1 MKRVMVVALLVAPA
15 AGSRSGRAQDRFAD
29 VEIKTTHV
37 AGSVYMLEGS
47 GGNIGVSVGPD
58 GVFVIDNQFAPLAG
72 KIKAAIAKLDGGKV
86 KFVLNTHWHG
96 DHVGGNAEFG
106 REALILAHT
115 NVRERLAT
123 EQTLFG
129 RKIEPLP
136 KEGLPE
142 ITFDESLSIHF
153 NNEEIR
159 IVHFPGGH
167 TDGDSV
173 VFFTGSKVVHMGDL
187 VFAGTFPFVD
197 LEHGGDVERLRK
209 NIGAIIE
216 ELPKDAQIIPGHGPL
231 SNLDDLKAYHRMLVE
246 TTAIVRQRIAA
257 GKTLQEVKAAGLPDE
272 WSRWSGRFITTS
284 EWLNIVY
291 RSLSEKGRDK

>member
-1 MKRVMVVALLVAPA
+1 MVVALLITLA
-15 AGSRSGRAQDRFAD
+15 AGGRSGYAQDRFAD
-29 VEIKTTHV
+29 IEIKATHV
-37 AGSVYMLEGS
+37 AGSVYMLEGG

-58 GVFVIDNQFAPLAG
+58 GVFVIDDQFAPLAE
-72 KIKAAIAKLDGGKV
+72 KIKAAIAKLDGGKI

-115 NVRERLAT
+115 NVRKRLAT

-129 RKIEPLP
+129 RKIDPLP
-136 KEGLPE
+136 REALPV

-187 VFAGTFPFVD
+187 IFAGTFPFVD
-197 LEHGGDVERLRK
+197 LEHGGDVVGYTE
-209 NIGAIIE
+209 NIDAIIG

-246 TTAIVRQRIAA
+246 TTAVVRQRIAV
-257 GKTLQEVKAAGLPDE
+257 GKTEQEIRTEGLPDE
-272 WSRWSGRFITTS
+272 WSRWSGRFITTD
-284 EWLNIVY
+284 EWLGIVY
-291 RSLSEKGRDK
+291 RSLTKKNRDK